1 MERIIAEFLGEPK
14 KIDEDLR
21 RYRKDIDFVSV
32 NHDQLLNRYPERW
45 IAVIDQKVVAD
56 CENVNGLME
65 TVAAQDLERAG
76 IYISF
81 TTENPPT
88 LILAAG

>member
-65 TVAAQDLERAG
+65 TVLAQDLERAG
-76 IYISF
+76 IDISF
-81 TTENPPT
+81 MTENPPT